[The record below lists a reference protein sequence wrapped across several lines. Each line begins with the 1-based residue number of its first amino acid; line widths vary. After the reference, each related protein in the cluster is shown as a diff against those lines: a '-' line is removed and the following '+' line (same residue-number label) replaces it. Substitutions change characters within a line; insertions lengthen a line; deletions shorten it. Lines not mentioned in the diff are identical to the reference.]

1 MARAISCVFH
11 GDFESA
17 FRCNKLV
24 VILFPLLCY
33 TWLRS
38 ATTQFSRHRRTL
50 LANAIPRRSG
60 VTARTGASPVP
71 TIRRLG
77 RPARRI
83 VGVPLAGTLARFP
96 LSFAS
101 KVRRRGEGER
111 GGQPP
116 PPPRGLDGPLEPPP
130 P

>member
-1 MARAISCVFH
+1 MFLYNAVRV
-11 GDFESA
+11 
-17 FRCNKLV
+17 KYLV
-24 VILFPLLCY
+24 TIQVSFLL
-33 TWLRS
+33 R
-38 ATTQFSRHRRTL
+38 RRRTL

-111 GGQPP
+111 PGDPP
-116 PPPRGLDGPLEPPP
+116 PPPAGLSGPLSPPP
-130 P
+130 PNHHH